1 MCASV
6 YAAAAA
12 DTLSSELGIL
22 ASGQPFLITN
32 PAQRVPRGTNG
43 GVTLAGFGFAL
54 LGCAIIATAAYTT
67 ISWFDIQHV
76 ALITLSG
83 LVGSVIDS
91 ILGALL
97 QATVVDSTTGLVV
110 EGANGRAIP
119 IAHLDQNNANPFRIS
134 SLTILVG
141 MLAVCIGKAYTQGPF
156 ADPFLEYLT
165 SVVLTPL
172 GSITCLVIVSLVTSS
187 SADMTKHNE
196 PTKEAG
202 VNRDGHKKD
211 IPVPGRDGSM
221 ASWTRR
227 GVDAASNNDINF
239 YMILITTGLA
249 MLIYRE

>member
-1 MCASV
+1 M
-6 YAAAAA
+6 
-12 DTLSSELGIL
+12 
-22 ASGQPFLITN
+22 
-32 PAQRVPRGTNG
+32 
-43 GVTLAGFGFAL
+43 TLAGFGFAL
-54 LGCAIIATAAYTT
+54 LGGAIIATAAYTT
-67 ISWFDIQHV
+67 ISWFDIEHV

-110 EGANGRAIP
+110 EGTNGRAIP

-172 GSITCLVIVSLVTSS
+172 GSITCLVILSLVTSS
-187 SADMTKHNE
+187 SADMGRRNE
-196 PTKEAG
+196 PTKEE
-202 VNRDGHKKD
+202 VDRDGHEKD
-211 IPVPGRDGSM
+211 IPVPGQDGSM